1 MKTARDAILPAI
13 DVVRSVGGLLGLR
26 LFTATFRLRT
36 WDGGRPGLGGFTD
49 VNTPMVNQLPATT
62 LFSGTVALTVGS
74 SAVVG
79 TGTLFTTQLQAA
91 TVVQFSSQP
100 GVNYVVGSVAS
111 DTSLTLSFPFTG
123 ATTASTTMQSTS
135 TPVLVRQLKRSEV
148 IASGGLYTDRDVRV
162 GRMTPPYPAGAFN
175 SAGGFDDTTIDPLA
189 INSAAAEVVWILN
202 GPGYPAS
209 GAVCDK
215 ISEEFTALHASVVLR
230 ATGRIA

>member
-1 MKTARDAILPAI
+1 MTTARDALLPAI
-13 DVVRSVGGLLGLR
+13 DRIRSLGGLFGLR

-49 VNTPMVNQLPATT
+49 VNTPLVNQLPATT
-62 LFSGTVALTVGS
+62 LFSGTVSLTVGS

-79 TGTLFTTQLQAA
+79 TGTLFTTQLQVAN
-91 TVVQFSSQP
+91 VVQFTSQP
-100 GVNYVVGSVAS
+100 GVNYVVTSIAT

-123 ATTASTTMQSTS
+123 TTTASTTMQSNATS
-135 TPVLVRQLKRSEV
+135 VLVRQLKRSEV

-162 GRMTPPYPAGAFN
+162 GRMTPPYPAGAFGP
-175 SAGGFDDTTIDPLA
+175 AGGFDDTTLDPIA
-189 INSAAAEVVWILN
+189 INSASAENIWILN
-202 GPGYPAS
+202 GPGYPAT
-209 GAVCDK
+209 GAVCQK